1 MTKAVNAKEIIR
13 QSDQGVSVRPFLI
26 RADDDQT
33 YFVKGFNRAGGPS
46 LISEVIAAEIGRHLG
61 LPIPEWKIMHIP
73 AALIEFSAMQ
83 NVGDLAGGPAFA
95 SLQVENAADL
105 MWSNVKS
112 IPVELQRKLLL
123 FDWLTLNG
131 DRGLGESGMGNVNL
145 LLDTKGNLVVIDHN
159 AAFDMTLSIEE
170 FQCYHVFR
178 HHLGFHCED
187 MLARLDYLP
196 MIDAAISDWGRI
208 TSLLPEEWIFRDTD
222 QIDETQPTLA
232 QRLEILERCKTQ
244 QFWGQL

>member
-1 MTKAVNAKEIIR
+1 MAGTVTAKEIIR

-26 RADDDQT
+26 RADDNQT

-61 LPIPEWKIMHIP
+61 LPIPEWKIMHAP
-73 AALIEFSAMQ
+73 PALIEFSAMT
-83 NVGDLAGGPAFA
+83 NVRDLAGGPAFA

-105 MWSNVKS
+105 MWSNVRS

-145 LLDTKGNLVVIDHN
+145 LLDPQGNLAVIDHN
-159 AAFDMTLSIEE
+159 AAFDMTLTIEE
-170 FQCYHVFR
+170 FQRYHVFR
-178 HHLGFHCED
+178 HQIGFHSND
-187 MLARLDYLP
+187 LLARLDYLP
-196 MIDAAISDWGRI
+196 MIDAALADWGRI
-208 TSLLPEEWIFRDTD
+208 TSLLPDEWIFRDAD
-222 QIDETQPTLA
+222 QIDETQPTLVK
-232 QRLEILERCKTQ
+232 RLQVLERCKTQ